1 LQFLRELLTEV
12 SIFLIQH
19 PDSQA
24 STKKSLRKTIRFSE
38 KEFLE
43 AILTNISN
51 YSRELRRKLFNSKN
65 GWNA

>member
-1 LQFLRELLTEV
+1 V

-24 STKKSLRKTIRFSE
+24 STKKNLRRTIRFSE

-43 AILTNISN
+43 VILTNISN
-51 YSRELRRKLFNSKN
+51 YSRELRRKLYNSKN